1 MNTGFEPE
9 AQGGASLCRGS
20 GCWIEANS
28 QVWLK
33 PLRVHG
39 AKNLGATFFLG
50 FQWRP
55 FRYFSS
61 YLLWE
66 YEDMYFTALW
76 NYEALDSSPQN
87 LYWVYKDNL
96 TIRSLFIIFS
106 ITQCQTIC
114 SGADCNNQQVP
125 GSTMWENIR
134 QSLKFI
140 DMFIFF
146 TFFFFGGGGEWEW
159 AMMYKI
165 NWHITGNLLTKTE
178 IKSKIFSFFCHLFH
192 SKEPSLNSLFENS
205 MGKMLG
211 GYIPTLTFLYWK

>member
-1 MNTGFEPE
+1 
-9 AQGGASLCRGS
+9 
-20 GCWIEANS
+20 
-28 QVWLK
+28 
-33 PLRVHG
+33 
-39 AKNLGATFFLG
+39 
-50 FQWRP
+50 
-55 FRYFSS
+55 
-61 YLLWE
+61 
-66 YEDMYFTALW
+66 MYFTALW

-96 TIRSLFIIFS
+96 TIRSLFYHFS

-146 TFFFFGGGGEWEW
+146 TFLGGGRGEWEW

-178 IKSKIFSFFCHLFH
+178 TVLEFFIRKLYGEDVGWLYSYFDLPILKI
-192 SKEPSLNSLFENS
+192 NSRIS
-205 MGKMLG
+205 VSS
-211 GYIPTLTFLYWK
+211 TLWD